1 MFRQVIKNMLK
12 NVTGLLTVSFALFL
26 PFHELINSASA
37 TKAQSESS
45 INSTIAPRKDYA
57 GAVEVL
63 ERFITHEMTDKE
75 LPALSIALVDDQQV
89 VWAKGFG
96 FADPKRKVP
105 ATAET
110 VYRVGSVSKLFT
122 DIAVMQLVEQGKV
135 DLDAPITRYLPNFR
149 PRNPFPK
156 AITLRQ
162 LMSHRSG
169 LVREPPV
176 GNYFETTEPPLAR
189 TIASLNETE
198 LVYAP
203 EFRTKYSNAA
213 IATVGYVL
221 ERTQGEPF
229 AKYLKRAVLDPL
241 GLERSS
247 FERTPEITKDLA
259 KAYMWTIDGRV
270 FEAPTFELGMSP
282 AGSMYTTVTD
292 MGRFMSALFAGG
304 RGTKGQMLKPSS
316 IGEMWTPQFAPPG
329 QKTGYGIGFGIGEFE
344 GHRTVGHGGAIY
356 GFATTLKA
364 MPDDKLGVVVV
375 TTKDSANAVTNRIAD
390 LSLRAMLASRQGKPT
405 PQPEI
410 TAAVD
415 PQLAR
420 RIDGRYVS
428 GPRSVELI
436 ESAGKLSKLS
446 SVGGEQVRLRS
457 LGEALIVDDKLAYGE
472 KILVRDN
479 AIVVGDETFKRVEVP
494 RPQPA
499 PASWR
504 GLIGEYGWDHD
515 VLYIFE
521 KDGKLWALIEWF
533 EFDPLEQ
540 VSENVFQFPDRG
552 LYDGEQLIFTRDK
565 TGRAT
570 QVEAASVVFKRRN
583 VGPEEGAAQLR
594 IEPLRPVSTLLKESL
609 AAHPPKEA
617 GEFRQ
622 PELVELNRLDPTIK
636 LEIRYATTNNFL
648 GSVFY
653 SEPRAFLQRPAAEA
667 LVRAHRKLRE
677 QGYGLLI
684 HDAYRPWYV
693 TKVFW
698 DATPDDKKLFVADPS
713 KGSRHNR
720 GAAVDLTLYELKTGK
735 PVEMVGTYDETT
747 DRSYPDYPGGTS
759 LQRWHRDL
767 LRAAMEAEGFTVYE
781 AEWWHFDYKDWQ
793 KYPIG
798 NETFD
803 KLSASAAISRAMA
816 NAHEAD
822 SVSLKVDWLFAPVI
836 RG

>member
-1 MFRQVIKNMLK
+1 MQAVSIFGKTRAAFLATTFTLCLVSSVPGSLS
-12 NVTGLLTVSFALFL
+12 SFAN
-26 PFHELINSASA
+26 NSAHRGSQA
-37 TKAQSESS
+37 NT
-45 INSTIAPRKDYA
+45 STRKDYA
-57 GAVEVL
+57 AAVEML
-63 ERFITHEMTDKE
+63 ERFIAHEMVDKD
-75 LPALSIALVDDQQV
+75 LPALSIALVDDQQI

-110 VYRVGSVSKLFT
+110 IYRVGSVSKLFT
-122 DIAVMQLVEQGKV
+122 DIAVMQLVEQKKL
-135 DLDAPITRYLPNFR
+135 DLDAPLTRYLPDFR
-149 PRNPFPK
+149 PRNPFGKP
-156 AITLRQ
+156 ITLRQ

-176 GNYFETTEPPLAR
+176 GNYFETTEPSLAR
-189 TIASLNETE
+189 TIASLNRTA

-203 EFRTKYSNAA
+203 ETRTKYSNAA

-221 ERTQGEPF
+221 ERTQRAPF

-247 FERTPEITKDLA
+247 FEPTPEITKDLA

-292 MGRFMSALFAGG
+292 MGRFMSALLAGG
-304 RGTKGQMLKPSS
+304 RGAKGQMLKSS
-316 IGEMWTPQFAPPG
+316 TIDEMWTPQFAPPG
-329 QKTGYGIGFGIGEFE
+329 QKLGYGIGFGVRELE
-344 GHRTVGHGGAIY
+344 GRRTVGHGGAIY

-375 TTKDSANAVTNRIAD
+375 TTKDAANAVTDRVANYA
-390 LSLRAMLASRQGKPT
+390 LTTMLAVRQGKPM
-405 PQPEI
+405 PRMEI
-410 TAAVD
+410 TSPVD
-415 PQLAR
+415 SQLAR
-420 RIDGRYVS
+420 RIAGRYLN
-428 GPRSVELI
+428 GPKSVDLV
-436 ESAGKLSKLS
+436 ESAGRLSKVS
-446 SVGGEQVRLRS
+446 SAGGEQVRVRS
-457 LGEALIVDDKLAYGE
+457 LGDALIVDDKLAYGE

-479 AIVVGDETFKRVEVP
+479 ALVIGNETFKRVEVP
-494 RPQPA
+494 KPQPA
-499 PASWR
+499 PIRWR

-540 VSENVFQFPDRG
+540 VSASVFKFPDRG
-552 LYDGEQLIFTRDK
+552 LYDGERLIFTRDK

-583 VGPEEGAAQLR
+583 VGPESGTGQLR
-594 IEPLRPVSTLLKESL
+594 IKPVRPVSELLKEAL
-609 AAHPPKEA
+609 VATPPKED
-617 GEFRQ
+617 GEFRKTD
-622 PELVELNRLDPTIK
+622 LVELTKLDPTIK
-636 LEIRYATTNNFL
+636 LEVRYATTNNFL

-667 LVRAHRKLRE
+667 VVRAHRKLKE
-677 QGYGLLI
+677 KGYGLLI

-698 DATPDDKKLFVADPS
+698 DATPQDKKLFVADPS
-713 KGSRHNR
+713 QGSRHNR
-720 GAAVDLTLYELKTGK
+720 GAAADLTLYDLKTGK

-759 LQRWHRDL
+759 LQRWQRDL
-767 LRAAMEAEGFTVYE
+767 LRDAMEAEGFTVYE
-781 AEWWHFDYKDWQ
+781 AEWWHFDYNDWRR
-793 KYPIG
+793 YPIG
-798 NETFD
+798 NARFD
-803 KLSASAAISRAMA
+803 K
-816 NAHEAD
+816 
-822 SVSLKVDWLFAPVI
+822 I
-836 RG
+836 R